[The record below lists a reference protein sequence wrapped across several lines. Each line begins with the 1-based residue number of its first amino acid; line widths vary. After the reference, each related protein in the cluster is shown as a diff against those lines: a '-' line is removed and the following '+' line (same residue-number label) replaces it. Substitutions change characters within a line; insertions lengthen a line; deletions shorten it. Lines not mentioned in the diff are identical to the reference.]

1 MGFFKLKPQAAGP
14 EQRKEII
21 KRGIFG
27 IVGVI
32 LVAYAVSFLGGG
44 SSDEATQ
51 QNAKSQDNSSD
62 TVDLDTKSLL
72 EDGAQESQVAPVQ
85 IPAKQKFDYQGQN
98 SNATANVGPQQAAD
112 APITTPAPLTLQNDP
127 DAVPALDEDPFAS
140 DSNNSNAQPQ
150 LAPQPVQPQVAP
162 QETQKVTPP
171 QPQVVPQTKKT
182 PAQETTPVAT
192 PKPQVTTST
201 KAALYCGSFSSQS
214 KAEEQ
219 KALMAFQGL
228 QSTVVK
234 HNGSYTLKLGP
245 YKSRD
250 VARQAFSKVDATG
263 LVSECS
269 LENE

>member
-1 MGFFKLKPQAAGP
+1 MGFFKLKTQTAGP

-44 SSDEATQ
+44 SNEDATQ

-62 TVDLDTKSLL
+62 TIALDTKSLL
-72 EDGAQESQVAPVQ
+72 EDDAQDSKPATVP
-85 IPAKQKFDYQGQN
+85 IPAKQKFDYQGQAN
-98 SNATANVGPQQAAD
+98 SATADVGPQMAAD
-112 APITTPAPLTLQNDP
+112 APITAPAPLTSQDAP
-127 DAVPALDEDPFAS
+127 DAVPALDDDPFAS
-140 DSNNSNAQPQ
+140 SSNNVQPQ
-150 LAPQPVQPQVAP
+150 LAPQPAPQPQVKQSQVAP
-162 QETQKVTPP
+162 QVQ
-171 QPQVVPQTKKT
+171 QT
-182 PAQETTPVAT
+182 PAQEIAPAVTQ
-192 PKPQVTTST
+192 PQATTSA
-201 KAALYCGSFSSQS
+201 KAVLYCGSFSSQN

-228 QSTVVK
+228 QSNVVK
-234 HNGSYTLKLGP
+234 HNGSFTLKLGP

>member
-1 MGFFKLKPQAAGP
+1 MGFFKLKAQTAGP

-44 SSDEATQ
+44 SNDEAAQ
-51 QNAKSQDNSSD
+51 QSAKSQNNSSD
-62 TVDLDTKSLL
+62 TIALDTKSLL
-72 EDGAQESQVAPVQ
+72 EDDAQGSQPAAAP
-85 IPAKQKFDYQGQN
+85 IPAKQKFDYQGQAN
-98 SNATANVGPQQAAD
+98 SATADVGPQMAAD
-112 APITTPAPLTLQNDP
+112 APITTPAPLTSQDDP
-127 DAVPALDEDPFAS
+127 DAVPALDDDPFAS
-140 DSNNSNAQPQ
+140 SSNNTQPQ
-150 LAPQPVQPQVAP
+150 LAPQTVAP
-162 QETQKVTPP
+162 QPAP
-171 QPQVVPQTKKT
+171 QPQVTQPQAA
-182 PAQETTPVAT
+182 PQVQQTPVQDTSAAVT
-192 PKPQVTTST
+192 PKPQAPAAT
-201 KAALYCGSFSSQS
+201 KAVLYCGTFSSQS

-234 HNGSYTLKLGP
+234 HNGNFTLKLGP

-250 VARQAFSKVDATG
+250 AARQAFSKVDATG

>member
-1 MGFFKLKPQAAGP
+1 MGFFKLKTQAAGP

-44 SSDEATQ
+44 ANDEAAL
-51 QNAKSQDNSSD
+51 QNAKSQDNASD
-62 TVDLDTKSLL
+62 TISLDTKSLL
-72 EDGAQESQVAPVQ
+72 EDDAQPSQSAPAP
-85 IPAKQKFDYQGQN
+85 IPAKQKFDYQGQLN
-98 SNATANVGPQQAAD
+98 TNVGPQDTAD
-112 APITTPAPLTLQNDP
+112 APITAPAPLTTQENT
-127 DAVPALDEDPFAS
+127 DAVPAFDEDPFAS
-140 DSNNSNAQPQ
+140 STNNAQPQ
-150 LAPQPVQPQVAP
+150 MAPQRVEPQPVAQPQTQVAP
-162 QETQKVTPP
+162 QP
-171 QPQVVPQTKKT
+171 QAVPQVQQA
-182 PAQETTPVAT
+182 PAQQVAPT
-192 PKPQVTTST
+192 APAKPQATTTSS
-201 KAALYCGSFSSQS
+201 KAMLYCGSFSSQS

-219 KALMAFQGL
+219 KALMAFQGI

-234 HNGSYTLKLGP
+234 HNGSFMLKLGP

-250 VARQAFSKVDATG
+250 AARQAFSKVDATG

>member
-1 MGFFKLKPQAAGP
+1 MGFFKLKTQTAGP

-44 SSDEATQ
+44 SNDEAAQ
-51 QNAKSQDNSSD
+51 QSAKSQTNSSD
-62 TVDLDTKSLL
+62 TIALDTKSLL
-72 EDGAQESQVAPVQ
+72 EDDAQGSQPAAAP
-85 IPAKQKFDYQGQN
+85 IPAKQKFDYQGQAN
-98 SNATANVGPQQAAD
+98 SATADVGPQMAAD
-112 APITTPAPLTLQNDP
+112 APITTPAPLTSQDDP

-140 DSNNSNAQPQ
+140 SSNNA
-150 LAPQPVQPQVAP
+150 QPQVAP
-162 QETQKVTPP
+162 QVQ
-171 QPQVVPQTKKT
+171 QT
-182 PAQETTPVAT
+182 PAQDTTAAVT
-192 PKPQVTTST
+192 PKPQAPVST
-201 KAALYCGSFSSQS
+201 KAVLYCGGFSSQS

-234 HNGSYTLKLGP
+234 HNGSFTLKLGP

-250 VARQAFSKVDATG
+250 AARQAFSKVDATG